1 VKKLKPIRGE
11 RVADLYYLHN
21 KYMKAQHINTEMMIS
36 RIKYTA
42 LLLLAG
48 YTAVA
53 CDSMSSVPG
62 EEASIQLQMQVQ
74 TQNTPAKIA
83 YVNQEVSELNIDE
96 VRLYVDEMELESIGN
111 DSLDFEI
118 EDFIVNLPLDGSPLT
133 LTELALPQGIYDEF
147 ELEIEKAEDD
157 INVSDSD
164 FRDETGT
171 YSVVVKGTYN
181 GESFT
186 FRSSEDFEL
195 ELELN
200 PPLEL
205 VESESS
211 ILKVTI
217 DVSSWFTGL
226 SGETLDPNEEANY
239 ERINENIENSI
250 EGFEDEN
257 DDDGDDDDD
266 DSDD

>member
-1 VKKLKPIRGE
+1 MLSK
-11 RVADLYYLHN
+11 
-21 KYMKAQHINTEMMIS
+21 
-36 RIKYTA
+36 IKYTA
-42 LLLLAG
+42 LLLIAG
-48 YTAVA
+48 LTAVA
-53 CDSMSSVPG
+53 CDSLNSTPG

-74 TQNTPAKIA
+74 TSNTAAKLTPAS
-83 YVNQEVSELNIDE
+83 QEISELNIDE
-96 VRLYVDEMELESIGN
+96 VRLYVDEMELESIEN

-205 VESESS
+205 GENESS
-211 ILKVTI
+211 ILKVMFG
-217 DVSSWFTGL
+217 VSNWFTGL
-226 SGETLDPNEEANY
+226 SGETLDPNDQANY
-239 ERINENIENSI
+239 ELINENIENSI
-250 EGFEDEN
+250 EGFEDE
-257 DDDGDDDDD
+257 DDSDDDD